1 MPAGAGGK
9 SGPHAFQICPN
20 SPNKNCVR
28 FVWHVPTLAATRN
41 YDGLNI
47 GAYSDPRGCIRSDE
61 VGESSERGGHGP
73 AFHGEG
79 WSACS
84 TVGGARAVGHP
95 TLRCVIGHTFRGA
108 GWGTCPC
115 STAWSGAR
123 AARGGAR
130 VRAPRVV
137 VVVVVTR
144 RYSPLYVAICRYQ
157 SLFVASCDVK
167 ISAQGGATGLL
178 APRFRCNFRT
188 EAELKGQKATGEAHH
203 NVFEDIFE
211 P

>member
-20 SPNKNCVR
+20 APNKNCVR

-47 GAYSDPRGCIRSDE
+47 GAYSDPRDCIRSDE

-79 WSACS
+79 WNACS

-137 VVVVVTR
+137 VVVVVASMQDVAWGTQQFINRLKQTR
-144 RYSPLYVAICRYQ
+144 
-157 SLFVASCDVK
+157 
-167 ISAQGGATGLL
+167 GL
-178 APRFRCNFRT
+178 N
-188 EAELKGQKATGEAHH
+188 
-203 NVFEDIFE
+203 
-211 P
+211 

>member
-95 TLRCVIGHTFRGA
+95 TLRCVLGVGLWLVAVWLEGWCGRVRSPNWTHFPRCRVGHVPVFHGLERSTGGA
-108 GWGTCPC
+108 GWGARPRSTCC
-115 STAWSGAR
+115 CRCCCYSQLF
-123 AARGGAR
+123 AAI
-130 VRAPRVV
+130 
-137 VVVVVTR
+137 R
-144 RYSPLYVAICRYQ
+144 RYLSLPVAICRF
-157 SLFVASCDVK
+157 L
-167 ISAQGGATGLL
+167 
-178 APRFRCNFRT
+178 
-188 EAELKGQKATGEAHH
+188 
-203 NVFEDIFE
+203 
-211 P
+211 